1 VAFRVFNNTFPL
13 RLCQQERVGARGR
26 VCGAVLPGVVRA
38 VSVKLRKHLGTSGL
52 SILNPLK
59 MKLKKTVASE
69 DASEAACCGKARR
82 NRGKARRNRGKAR
95 ERRGKAR
102 ERRGNV
108 LVLSQ
113 ENTFWPQANI
123 CWNSNN
129 SRRELSIHA
138 RVSVSIRGQPRSR
151 WRQLLAR
158 SCRLISRQS
167 RVGQTRKRACHRLQ
181 RAGIS
186 ASGEGSINLY
196 PRMQQQAG
204 HIGSTAVCARGRSAS
219 SEKGRQRSPEIAE
232 MSLRFPSVA
241 YTIAY

>member
-38 VSVKLRKHLGTSGL
+38 VSVKLLTPGNLGL

-123 CWNSNN
+123 CWNK
-129 SRRELSIHA
+129 HA
-138 RVSVSIRGQPRSR
+138 H
-151 WRQLLAR
+151 LLQHKHAH
-158 SCRLISRQS
+158 L
-167 RVGQTRKRACHRLQ
+167 LQ
-181 RAGIS
+181 RLGPKRMR
-186 ASGEGSINLY
+186 ASC
-196 PRMQQQAG
+196 
-204 HIGSTAVCARGRSAS
+204 VRS
-219 SEKGRQRSPEIAE
+219 
-232 MSLRFPSVA
+232 
-241 YTIAY
+241 